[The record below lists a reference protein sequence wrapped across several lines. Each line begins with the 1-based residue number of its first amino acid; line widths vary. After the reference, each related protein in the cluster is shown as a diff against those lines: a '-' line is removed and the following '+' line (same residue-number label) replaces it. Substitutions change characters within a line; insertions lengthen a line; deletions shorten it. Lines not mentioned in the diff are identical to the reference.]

1 MLVRIGG
8 VVFAVGAL
16 ATLVTFA
23 PLFLGTERFPPIAY
37 FVCML
42 MGLGFALAAAGLLRS
57 AAEQRRQA
65 GASVRELSER

>member
-1 MLVRIGG
+1 MLVRVGG
-8 VVFAVGAL
+8 IVFAVGAL

-23 PLFLGTERFPPIAY
+23 PMFLGTERFPPIAY

-65 GASVRELSER
+65 GDAARRLSER